1 MPQDIKDL
9 FDITN
14 ENIIDYEDVYNSY
27 LEKLTFLID
36 EDFNF
41 EKLFKLLNGF
51 KFIHSIF
58 YPEYENI
65 NIDTK
70 EIFEK
75 QIKGEE
81 YMLAVSCY
89 AILKIDEI
97 KNSKSIDL
105 MSSIE
110 ENVKRDYWAPPK
122 IPFYFFYYIA
132 YLKLF
137 ILKNSFLLI

>member
-1 MPQDIKDL
+1 MFCYIYNLWYNKFRKGDIMPQDIKDL

-81 YMLAVSCY
+81 YMLAVSGY

-110 ENVKRDYWAPPK
+110 ENVKRDYYARTRK
-122 IPFYFFYYIA
+122 I
-132 YLKLF
+132 K
-137 ILKNSFLLI
+137 ILN

>member
-41 EKLFKLLNGF
+41 EKLFKLLNRF

-81 YMLAVSCY
+81 YMLAVSGY

-110 ENVKRDYWAPPK
+110 ENVKRDYYARTRK
-122 IPFYFFYYIA
+122 I
-132 YLKLF
+132 K
-137 ILKNSFLLI
+137 ILN

>member
-58 YPEYENI
+58 YPEYENV

-81 YMLAVSCY
+81 YMLAVSGY

-110 ENVKRDYWAPPK
+110 ENVKRDYYARTRKTK
-122 IPFYFFYYIA
+122 I
-132 YLKLF
+132 L
-137 ILKNSFLLI
+137 N